1 MIHTRCFNLKRQ
13 RAVTRRRVA
22 GGSISVGSSV
32 GLQCLSR
39 TNHTILRISNF

>member
-1 MIHTRCFNLKRQ
+1 MLHTRCFNLKHQ

-22 GGSISVGSSV
+22 GGSVSGGSSA
-32 GLQCLSR
+32 GLQRLSR